1 MSYVLA
7 VWPQDILQPWPAD
20 RDMAQSQ
27 LEQAQAAAPPT
38 THDPR
43 LLAFAHALDARFP
56 SQGDEDDVYD
66 NLPPDPNRDAPEGW
80 LNIGLYDSAERDAAY
95 AHAVVQAN
103 DQGLN
108 LFDPQSGDVFL
119 ANGVALGLDSPSQC
133 LRAVDAWHRR
143 DLALA
148 RAEYRRVAAGRDDQ
162 ALQGWGLL
170 LGKGQGGPR
179 NHSLG
184 AALMQLGG
192 ADADEDPKGYGLAL
206 QRLTPS
212 LQQEQ
217 ARQHEVLQ
225 AAADLLAA
233 VDTEIA
239 LQETLLQDA
248 LRDITNPRLR
258 KQAALVL
265 IRIANNGHAAA
276 AYRLSL
282 EVAFGKS
289 IAGAQDDADH
299 WLRLAARWGDPAAQV
314 SLARQLMKGLNPA
327 LDEAEKWLLQAQASG
342 VRGQESLLADLR
354 TKRDEL
360 AALPGRAESGE
371 AAAQR
376 QLAQQ
381 LMDPTDPTDPQRV
394 AQGMAWLQRA
404 AEQGDAAAAA
414 ELGHALAF
422 GRPGVAPDLWRHG
435 PGWTRPCRE
444 AARTAKP
451 PWPNCWPFRERRRA
465 TPRGRSNWPSSPPPI
480 AAATASSC
488 WRPSCT
494 RASAAAATL
503 WPPRRSCTWRRWS
516 AASSCG
522 NTPTSG
528 RNTSRPQTNICRS
541 RSCATRSTTTCAGC
555 PNCWPAAA
563 KHLPHPAET
572 RPCR

>member
-422 GRPGVAPDLWRHG
+422 GRPGVAPDPL
-435 PGWTRPCRE
+435 
-444 AARTAKP
+444 AAR
-451 PWPNCWPFRERRRA
+451 PWLDQAVQGGSAHGQAALAQLLAVPGATQSDAARA
-465 TPRGRSNWPSSPPPI
+465 LELAI
-480 AAATASSC
+480 E
-488 WRPSCT
+488 
-494 RASAAAATL
+494 SAANRSGNGLFLLATFL
-503 WPPRRSCTWRRWS
+503 HAGVGGSRDVVVAKAVMHLAQVVGGELVRQHPDIWPQYQPTPDEHLPVQILRNQINDNLRGMPELLARRGETP
-516 AASSCG
+516 AASG
-522 NTPTSG
+522 
-528 RNTSRPQTNICRS
+528 
-541 RSCATRSTTTCAGC
+541 
-555 PNCWPAAA
+555 
-563 KHLPHPAET
+563 
-572 RPCR
+572 

>member
-1 MSYVLA
+1 
-7 VWPQDILQPWPAD
+7 
-20 RDMAQSQ
+20 
-27 LEQAQAAAPPT
+27 
-38 THDPR
+38 
-43 LLAFAHALDARFP
+43 
-56 SQGDEDDVYD
+56 
-66 NLPPDPNRDAPEGW
+66 
-80 LNIGLYDSAERDAAY
+80 
-95 AHAVVQAN
+95 
-103 DQGLN
+103 
-108 LFDPQSGDVFL
+108 
-119 ANGVALGLDSPSQC
+119 
-133 LRAVDAWHRR
+133 
-143 DLALA
+143 
-148 RAEYRRVAAGRDDQ
+148 VAAGRDDQ

-422 GRPGVAPDLWRHG
+422 GRPGVAPDPL
-435 PGWTRPCRE
+435 
-444 AARTAKP
+444 AAR
-451 PWPNCWPFRERRRA
+451 PWLDQAVQGGSAHGQAALAQLLAVPGATQSDAARA
-465 TPRGRSNWPSSPPPI
+465 LELAI
-480 AAATASSC
+480 E
-488 WRPSCT
+488 
-494 RASAAAATL
+494 SAANRSGNGLFLLATFLHAGVGGSRDVVAAKAVMHL
-503 WPPRRSCTWRRWS
+503 AQVVGGELVRQHPDIWPQYQPTPDEHLPVQILRNQINDNLRGMPELLARRGETP
-516 AASSCG
+516 AASG
-522 NTPTSG
+522 
-528 RNTSRPQTNICRS
+528 
-541 RSCATRSTTTCAGC
+541 
-555 PNCWPAAA
+555 
-563 KHLPHPAET
+563 
-572 RPCR
+572 